1 MANLKLRKLV
11 NFRILAGLFISAA
24 LVPAI
29 CAQSSRQLQVEVGP
43 NQQVRIL
50 ARDASYGEILRALQK
65 KLGWEVEIPALADEL
80 KPSYVRVETTQPQLA
95 LTKLL
100 EGSGLGYAFTS
111 GVGESRHIKVF
122 IIPLSPRDASA
133 AQDKASS
140 TPVSDNAVAEVSL
153 PPATQEQSA
162 TSTQPNAT
170 TAETAPERRPPAPST
185 LPLSEAANAIGVPP
199 GVSPADVGR
208 MMTFS
213 TSDAAK
219 IMGVPPGLSPGDVG
233 QTTTLSSSD
242 AARIIGGPAGTSLD
256 SVGKTK
262 TLPLPT
268 GPGQRP

>member
-1 MANLKLRKLV
+1 MADLKLRKLV

-29 CAQSSRQLQVEVGP
+29 CAQASKELQVEVGP

-50 ARDASYGEILRALQK
+50 ARDVSYGEILRALQK

-111 GVGESRHIKVF
+111 GVGESRHIKVL

-140 TPVSDNAVAEVSL
+140 PPVSDNAVAEVSS
-153 PPATQEQSA
+153 PAATQEQAVS
-162 TSTQPNAT
+162 STQSNAT
-170 TAETAPERRPPAPST
+170 TAETTPAPERPPAPST
-185 LPLSEAANAIGVPP
+185 MPLSEAINAIGVPP
-199 GVSPADVGR
+199 GASPDDVGKTL
-208 MMTFS
+208 TFQI
-213 TSDAAK
+213 SDAAR
-219 IMGVPPGLSPGDVG
+219 IMGVPPGV
-233 QTTTLSSSD
+233 SSAD
-242 AARIIGGPAGTSLD
+242 
-256 SVGKTK
+256 VGKTIS
-262 TLPLPT
+262 LPLPT
-268 GPGQRP
+268 EPRQHP